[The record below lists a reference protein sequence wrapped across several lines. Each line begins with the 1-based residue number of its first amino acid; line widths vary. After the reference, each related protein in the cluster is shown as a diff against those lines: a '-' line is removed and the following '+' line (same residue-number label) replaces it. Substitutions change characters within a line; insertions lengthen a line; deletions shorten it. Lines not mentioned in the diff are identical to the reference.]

1 MADYALSFY
10 DLNMVDGFQEA
21 VEIANSKIFEAILY
35 TNGMDVKLGYEL
47 VACNHRTINK
57 IEYYGIRVEGF
68 ERLDDAWL
76 ATGCA
81 SMEAQ
86 IEATKDDSLRRHLRE
101 MSYSGTLSPTPSDAQ
116 E

>member
-1 MADYALSFY
+1 MADYSISFH
-10 DLNMVDGFQEA
+10 DLMLVDGFNEA
-21 VEIANSKIFEAILY
+21 YETQNKKVFEAILQ
-35 TNGMDVKLGYEL
+35 TNGFDVSLGYEL

-68 ERLDDAWL
+68 ERTDAAWI

-86 IEATKDDSLRRHLRE
+86 IESTKDKSLRHTLRA
-101 MSYSGTLSPTPSDAQ
+101 MSYQGTLTPQNKD
-116 E
+116 

>member
-1 MADYALSFY
+1 MAEYALSFH
-10 DLNMVDGFQEA
+10 DLNLVDGFKEA
-21 VEIANSKIFEAILY
+21 YDTQNKKIFEGILQ
-35 TNGMDVKLGYEL
+35 TNGFDVGLGYEM
-47 VACNHRTINK
+47 VACNHRTINN

-68 ERLDDAWL
+68 ERTDKAWL

-86 IEATKDDSLRRHLRE
+86 IEATSDKSLRRTLRQ
-101 MSYSGTLSPTPSDAQ
+101 MNYQGTLSPSDIQ

>member
-21 VEIANSKIFEAILY
+21 VEIGNSKIFEAILY

-68 ERLDDAWL
+68 ERLDTSWL

-81 SMEAQ
+81 SLEAQ
-86 IEATKDDSLRRHLRE
+86 IESTKDGSLRRHLRE
-101 MSYSGTLSPTPSDAQ
+101 MSYAGTLSPTPSEPQ

>member
-1 MADYALSFY
+1 MADYALSFH
-10 DLNMVDGFQEA
+10 DLMLVDGFKEA
-21 VEIANSKIFEAILY
+21 HDKQNKKIFEAILQ
-35 TNGMDVKLGYEL
+35 TNGFDVELGYEL
-47 VACNHRTINK
+47 VACNHRTINN

-68 ERLDDAWL
+68 ERIDKAWL

-86 IEATKDDSLRRHLRE
+86 IESTKDNTLRKTLRV
-101 MSYSGTLSPTPSDAQ
+101 MSYQGTLTPT

>member
-1 MADYALSFY
+1 MADYALSFH
-10 DLNMVDGFQEA
+10 DLNLIDGFNEA
-21 VEIANSKIFEAILY
+21 YVTSNKKVFEAILF
-35 TNGMDVKLGYEL
+35 TNGFEVSLGYEM
-47 VACNHRTINK
+47 VACNHRTINN

-68 ERLDDAWL
+68 ERTDTAWI

-86 IEATKDDSLRRHLRE
+86 IEASKDKSLRHTLRQ
-101 MSYSGTLSPTPSDAQ
+101 MSYQGTLTPIS

>member
-1 MADYALSFY
+1 MADYALSFH
-10 DLNMVDGFQEA
+10 DLMMVDGFKEA
-21 VEIANSKIFEAILY
+21 YDTQNKKVFEAILQ
-35 TNGMDVKLGYEL
+35 TNGFEVGLGYEL
-47 VACNHRTINK
+47 VACNHRTINN

-68 ERLDDAWL
+68 ERTDKAWI

-86 IEATKDDSLRRHLRE
+86 IEATKDKSLRHTLRQ
-101 MSYSGTLSPTPSDAQ
+101 MNYQGTLSPTDIQ

>member
-1 MADYALSFY
+1 MADYALSFH
-10 DLNMVDGFQEA
+10 DLNMVDGFEEA
-21 VEIANSKIFEAILY
+21 VEIQNIKIFDSILF

-68 ERLDDAWL
+68 ERTDKAWL

-86 IEATKDDSLRRHLRE
+86 IEATKDDSLRHTLRA
-101 MSYSGTLSPTPSDAQ
+101 MNYQGTLSPTNLQ